1 MMNPQHKNHIKPPPS
16 FFISRVGVDVLRT
29 FMLVFHF

>member
-16 FFISRVGVDVLRT
+16 FFTSRMGVDVLCA
-29 FMLVFHF
+29 FILVFHF